1 MDGGDTALRIAL
13 IGVLV
18 LVNAAFAGS
27 ELALLSLTESQIRR
41 LRERGGRGR
50 VVARLVD
57 DPNSYL
63 ATVQIGITL
72 TGFLAS
78 ATAALTLAGTLEPVL
93 EPAFGGAANAVAV
106 VGVTLVLTFVT
117 LVFGELAPKRLAMQ
131 WAEPWSLIAGGP
143 LALLGSATRPAV
155 WLLGV
160 STNAI
165 VRVLG
170 GEAEHRRAE
179 MTPEEIRHLV
189 IGQASMSAIQK
200 EIITGAVEA
209 GERPLREVLIP
220 RNAVLM
226 LDREMTCADAI
237 AKLVTATHHRAPVIH
252 GDLDHA
258 LGVVSLIELLG
269 QNAQSAIAALTQ
281 PALVLPETVRVLE
294 ALRRMQA
301 EHREMALVSDEHG
314 GIAGI
319 VTVEDLVE
327 ELVGEIFDEFD
338 RDVLAADR
346 RGEDELEVVGRYPV
360 HDLVDLGI
368 ELPEGHGEYATV
380 GGLIMSELGRI
391 ARVGDA
397 VEVAGWRISVL
408 DARAAVIR
416 RVRLERIRGG
426 EADPPR
432 ADDQEDAEAAG
443 QRA

>member
-1 MDGGDTALRIAL
+1 M
-13 IGVLV
+13 
-18 LVNAAFAGS
+18 
-27 ELALLSLTESQIRR
+27 
-41 LRERGGRGR
+41 
-50 VVARLVD
+50 
-57 DPNSYL
+57 
-63 ATVQIGITL
+63 
-72 TGFLAS
+72 
-78 ATAALTLAGTLEPVL
+78 
-93 EPAFGGAANAVAV
+93 
-106 VGVTLVLTFVT
+106 
-117 LVFGELAPKRLAMQ
+117 
-131 WAEPWSLIAGGP
+131 
-143 LALLGSATRPAV
+143 

-189 IGQASMSAIQK
+189 TGQSSMSAIQK

-226 LDREMTCADAI
+226 LDRELTCADAI
-237 AKLVTATHHRAPVIH
+237 AQLVAATHHRAPVVH
-252 GDLDHA
+252 GDLDQA

-269 QNAQSAIAALTQ
+269 QNPRSPIGALTQ

-301 EHREMALVSDEHG
+301 EHREMALVSDEYG

-338 RDVLAADR
+338 RDVLAVER
-346 RGEDELEVVGRYPV
+346 VGEDDMEVVGRYPV
-360 HDLVDLGI
+360 HDLVNLGV

-391 ARVGDA
+391 ARVGDT
-397 VEVAGWRISVL
+397 VEVAGWRITVL

-416 RVRLERIRGG
+416 HVRLERIRGG
-426 EADPPR
+426 EADPSR
-432 ADDQEDAEAAG
+432 AAAEENAEAADE
-443 QRA
+443 RS